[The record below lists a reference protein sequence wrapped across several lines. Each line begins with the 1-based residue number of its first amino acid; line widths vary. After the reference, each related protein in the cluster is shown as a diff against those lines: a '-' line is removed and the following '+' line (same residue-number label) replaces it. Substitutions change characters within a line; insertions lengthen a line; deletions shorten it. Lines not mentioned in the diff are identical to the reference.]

1 MGEQIKIERIS
12 IYYKWINS
20 GLAMVGEVTFS
31 SDNKFCVT
39 VTLNDADTAQLI
51 LLCKDY
57 LSRALSAKNA
67 DISNSLQAFAQQA
80 LQDKKSA
87 ELLEKAKDADC

>member
-12 IYYKWINS
+12 IYRKWINN
-20 GLAMVGEVTFS
+20 GLAVAGEVSFS

-39 VTLNDADTAQLI
+39 VTLNDVDTAQLI

-80 LQDKKSA
+80 LQDKKAQQEVISV
-87 ELLEKAKDADC
+87 EK